1 MDFGYLFFS
10 LKGRIARMPFLI
22 GMIVMTVLI
31 VILDVVDAVLAS
43 DMTTTSGMVFSSLL
57 VALYAL
63 VSYCGLTLMVKR
75 LHDLGHSGWYVAGA
89 FLLTFGA
96 NFLMLT
102 PLSERSAAIAWLVLS
117 LPSGSSS
124 RRGRITGTTM
134 IAGWAWRVSAL
145 RGRTDQEDQSPPQP
159 PPHEDPQEDAEPDE
173 LSEPFEE
180 STWHIWLDAPLS

>member
-117 LPSGSSS
+117 LPFLGLLLWLFFAKGEDHRNDYD
-124 RRGRITGTTM
+124 RRMGMEGFGPQGT
-134 IAGWAWRVSAL
+134 
-145 RGRTDQEDQSPPQP
+145 D
-159 PPHEDPQEDAEPDE
+159 
-173 LSEPFEE
+173 
-180 STWHIWLDAPLS
+180 